1 MDITT
6 PIPALGDFMV
16 GETSAGSQKR
26 VMYVESTKFNT
37 ISRPGVAEAKL
48 VQSLKLDF
56 IVRAKSAPDALD
68 LITSVWGDDDTD
80 VEDDAE
86 TVE

>member
-16 GETSAGSQKR
+16 VETSTGVQKR

-37 ISRPGVAEAKL
+37 ISRPGGAEAKL
-48 VQSLKLDF
+48 FQSLKLDF

-68 LITSVWGDDDTD
+68 LITSVWG
-80 VEDDAE
+80 EDDAE
-86 TVE
+86 AADATEE